1 LPRTICHGPDA
12 GVEVRDMYKFKSKAA
27 GDVLMLAA
35 SGDHILRVIG
45 KEPAAKGIVEVAD
58 MPAAIAAIEQ
68 AVTAEEA
75 ARRQAEQAAAAEGK
89 KLPLADGV
97 SLRQRAWPLLEM
109 FKRCHA
115 ADAVVVWGV

>member
-1 LPRTICHGPDA
+1 MRGRRRAL
-12 GVEVRDMYKFKSKAA
+12 YKFKSKVT

-45 KEPAAKGIVEVAD
+45 KEPAAKGIVEVVD

-68 AVTAEEA
+68 AVAAEEA

-89 KLPLADGV
+89 TLPPADGV

-115 ADAVVVWGV
+115 ADVVVVWGV

>member
-1 LPRTICHGPDA
+1 
-12 GVEVRDMYKFKSKAA
+12 MYKFKSKAA

-35 SGDHILRVIG
+35 NGDHILRVIG
-45 KEPAAKGIVEVAD
+45 KEPAPKGIVEVAD
-58 MPAAIAAIEQ
+58 MPAAIAAIER
-68 AVTAEEA
+68 AVLTEEA
-75 ARRQAEQAAAAEGK
+75 ARQQAMEAAAAEGRRV
-89 KLPLADGV
+89 LAGDGV

>member
-1 LPRTICHGPDA
+1 
-12 GVEVRDMYKFKSKAA
+12 MYKFKSKAA

-35 SGDHILRVIG
+35 NGDHILRVIG
-45 KEPAAKGIVEVAD
+45 KEPAPKGIVEVAD
-58 MPAAIAAIEQ
+58 MPAAIAAIER
-68 AVTAEEA
+68 AVLAEEA
-75 ARRQAEQAAAAEGK
+75 ARQQAVEVAAAEGRRVS
-89 KLPLADGV
+89 AGDGV